1 VDVAALA
8 AGVEGAMNLK
18 KRQGNRRFLEAWDK
32 RPATLTPFLYRP
44 RSPMAIP
51 EEVHWYWL
59 SILLSA

>member
-18 KRQGNRRFLEAWDK
+18 KRQGNRRFLGVGQ
-32 RPATLTPFLYRP
+32 ATGDADSFPLPSPL
-44 RSPMAIP
+44 SPMAIP
-51 EEVHWYWL
+51 EEVHCYWL